1 MNNYHKGNYHELPYF
16 TMKCRYDFER
26 NEYPLWINWSIRSE
40 GCALPLNYHNHEDIE
55 LILMTEGAIMFEVE
69 GDTTLLEPGG
79 IMIAN
84 PLEFHSARFLD
95 ECKVSEYIC
104 LMFDFS
110 LFSGLGDRI
119 NNALGELRRG
129 KLAFRH
135 YSRSERLADAIKS
148 LFDRYQTGESGVGD
162 LFGTSTGLCHLMECL
177 FNEVGTISRTSALH
191 DAEFIRRVVD
201 YIDMNFA
208 EPISTER
215 IASELGY
222 NKSYFCTNFKR
233 NFGDN
238 FLHYLC
244 DYRINVA
251 AERIAGG
258 ARSLTEVAASVGF
271 SDYCYF
277 SRCFRRVK
285 GVPPNEL
292 RKQK

>member
-1 MNNYHKGNYHELPYF
+1 MDYKDGYRELPYF
-16 TMKCRYDFER
+16 AMKCRYDFEH
-26 NEYPLWINWSIRSE
+26 NEYPSWVNWSLRVK
-40 GCALPLNYHNHEDIE
+40 GYAMPFNHHNHGDIE
-55 LILMTEGAIMFEVE
+55 LILMTGGKIKFEVE
-69 GDTTLLEPGG
+69 GDIALLEPGS

-84 PLEFHSARFLD
+84 PFEFHRAEFVD

-104 LMFDFS
+104 LIFDFS
-110 LFSGLGDRI
+110 LFSGLGERI

-135 YSRSERLADAIKS
+135 YTHSEKLADAIKS

-162 LFGTSTGLCHLMECL
+162 LFGTSTALCLLMECL
-177 FNEVGTISRTSALH
+177 FDEVGTVSHTTALH
-191 DAEFIRRVVD
+191 DTEFIRRVVD

-238 FLHYLC
+238 FLHYLRE
-244 DYRINVA
+244 YRINVA

-258 ARSLTEVAASVGF
+258 ARSLTEVAESVGF

-285 GVPPNEL
+285 GVAPNEI
-292 RKQK
+292 RKNK